1 MKIVKNILCLFMVF
15 CTQCLFS
22 QTLTGE
28 YLSSKLKESAVIL
41 NDYQNMIAD
50 KDKNPD
56 VKRHY
61 MTQALNLFV
70 NNGNPFNV
78 DSIKY
83 QGSSIITKSSL
94 RDKLVRR
101 KVKDYLQ
108 GIMDLRYAPIDLTT
122 MKIPSLPSQINL
134 NDFVKYGD
142 NQYKYT
148 FLVTRE
154 FAGYIDG
161 SPVYKDITPYEY
173 TLFLSLN
180 KTIDGTEYN
189 VYLNDIEIVE
199 NYETKK

>member
-1 MKIVKNILCLFMVF
+1 MKIVMNILCLFMVF
-15 CTQCLFS
+15 STQCLFS

-50 KDKNPD
+50 KDKDPE

-61 MTQALNLFV
+61 MAQALNLFV
-70 NNGNPFNV
+70 NQGNPFSV
-78 DSIKY
+78 DSTKY
-83 QGSSIITKSSL
+83 QGSSIITKSAL

-101 KVKDYLQ
+101 KIKDYFQ
-108 GIMDLRYAPIDLTT
+108 GVMDLRYVPIDLTM

-134 NDFVKYGD
+134 NDLVKYGD

-148 FLVTRE
+148 ILVTRE
-154 FAGYIDG
+154 HAGYIDG
-161 SPVYKDITPYEY
+161 TPVYKDITPYEY

-189 VYLNDIEIVE
+189 VYLNDIEIE
-199 NYETKK
+199 EKEEGKK

>member
-1 MKIVKNILCLFMVF
+1 MKTSIKILCLFMILG
-15 CTQCLFS
+15 TQCLFA

-28 YLSSKLKESAVIL
+28 YLSSKLKEGAVIL

-50 KDKNPD
+50 KDKDPE

-61 MTQALNLFV
+61 MAKALNLFV

-78 DSIKY
+78 DSINY
-83 QGSSIITKSSL
+83 QGSTIITKSAL

-108 GIMDLRYAPIDLTT
+108 GVMDLRYAPIDLIA

-161 SPVYKDITPYEY
+161 TPVYKDITPYEY

-189 VYLNDIEIVE
+189 VYLNDIEIEE
-199 NYETKK
+199 NVETKK